1 MKTQRVAIVVLSL
14 LVLVLGYFAFRK
26 SAPETPPTNTA
37 ETPRPSPATVEM
49 WHTNSVERWRTN
61 TEFLTNTVVQTVTNE
76 VIKEVPARLSDDE
89 KQAGIVGY
97 KYLHAPT
104 VENAGDALY
113 KLGPIATDVFVDA
126 GTSTALGVTTDD
138 LKKKVEDALR
148 SRSVDVTEKSPHV
161 LRVNLSPL
169 WSMSDPRVALVRCRL
184 DLKDVAAVRRQ
195 DDIIKVDGIVWT
207 TTTAKFVRTINMPEG
222 VGSCLQDALDKFC
235 NDYREAQE
243 KQKDIENRLPKIAPD
258 FLSGGQ

>member
-26 SAPETPPTNTA
+26 NPPETPPTTTVEN
-37 ETPRPSPATVEM
+37 PRPTPTTVEM

-61 TEFLTNTVVQTVTNE
+61 TEFLTNTVLETVTNE
-76 VIKEVPARLSDDE
+76 VVKEVPARLSGDE
-89 KQAGIVGY
+89 KLAGVVGY
-97 KYLHAPT
+97 KYLHAPAL
-104 VENAGDALY
+104 ENASDALY
-113 KLGPIATDVFVDA
+113 KLGPVATDVFVDA

-138 LKKKVEDALR
+138 LKQKVENALR
-148 SRSVDVTEKSPHV
+148 SRNVEIAEKSPHV

-169 WSMSDPRVALVRCRL
+169 WRMSDPRVALVRCRL
-184 DLKDVAAVRRQ
+184 DLKDVAAVQRQ

-207 TTTAKFVRTINMPEG
+207 TTTSKFVRTINMPEG
-222 VGSCLQDALDKFC
+222 VGSCLQDSLDKFC
-235 NDYREAQE
+235 NDYREAQD
-243 KQKDIENRLPKIAPD
+243 KQKDIESRIPKISPD